1 MSGNQNVHKHP
12 IMIHFLITT
21 IYRFH
26 VVISIFLLNPIIR
39 RSKMK
44 KTKCKSPITS
54 FLKNTHQDKD
64 LLDQTAK
71 GIKRWE
77 FKVRETKYTCGK

>member
-1 MSGNQNVHKHP
+1 
-12 IMIHFLITT
+12 
-21 IYRFH
+21 
-26 VVISIFLLNPIIR
+26 
-39 RSKMK
+39 MK

-77 FKVRETKYTCGK
+77 FKVRETKHTCGK